1 MILHPGMKNLGIGTI
16 FLAWRKGKS
25 SRRKIVGVIKKN
37 ATSGVRFSYIK
48 AGVEEAQKE
57 GFTPYV
63 DFPDTEKVYSD
74 NVLEIFGQRLI
85 KTERSDIQKYLDFWD
100 ISPEFKIEPGTLKS
114 GDILSWKLEK
124 DNPKDDSA
132 VKVLKGTQVLGY
144 VKMIH
149 SRVFHSKTKPELKI
163 RVKSIDQNG
172 TINRV
177 FIEISL

>member
-1 MILHPGMKNLGIGTI
+1 M
-16 FLAWRKGKS
+16 
-25 SRRKIVGVIKKN
+25 
-37 ATSGVRFSYIK
+37 
-48 AGVEEAQKE
+48 
-57 GFTPYV
+57 
-63 DFPDTEKVYSD
+63 
-74 NVLEIFGQRLI
+74 I

-114 GDILSWKLEK
+114 GDILTWNLEK

-144 VKMIH
+144 VKMVH
-149 SRVFHSKTKPELKI
+149 SKIFHSKTKPDLKI

-172 TINRV
+172 TVNRV